1 MSSIHNLA
9 QGCLLGALVG
19 DAAGSRL
26 EFLGRKPTQADV
38 AEALA
43 MKGGGVFGL
52 ARGQI
57 TDDGEMT
64 LALARSLVGSL
75 QFPREKVAANYRAWV
90 ASKPFDMGQAT
101 SAALGGPIE
110 AREAIA
116 DAVSRRAAMYNMGSK
131 ANGALMRASALG
143 IWSTGVSPE
152 DAVRAACDD
161 ARLTHPHPSC
171 LWANAAY
178 VVAIRHLLLHPNDTE
193 GAFEQARWAL
203 ALAPRDDSEEV
214 HGWLEDAAIGKL
226 PDGQPSMGFVRIA
239 FIHAFHHMLVGTP
252 YIDALQSVLGYGGD
266 TDTNACI
273 VGGLVGARVGLTG
286 IPGQMIDALL
296 RCDTAKGHPRPTWLS
311 TQDALELA
319 HRTLN
324 VAPAFP

>member
-1 MSSIHNLA
+1 MNTIRNLA
-9 QGCLLGALVG
+9 QGCLLGALIG

-52 ARGQI
+52 APGQI

-64 LALARSLVGSL
+64 LALARSLAGAA

-90 ASKPFDMGQAT
+90 ASKPFDMGRAT
-101 SAALGGPIE
+101 SAALGGQLE
-110 AREAIA
+110 VGEAIA
-116 DAVSRRAAMYNMGSK
+116 DTVSRRAAMYNMDSK

-152 DAVRAACDD
+152 DAVRAACND
-161 ARLTHPHPSC
+161 ASLTHPNPSC
-171 LWANAAY
+171 IWASAAY
-178 VVAIRHLLLHPNDTE
+178 VVAIRHLLLHPDDSV
-193 GAFEQARWAL
+193 GAFELARWAL
-203 ALAPRDDSEEV
+203 SIAPESDSAEV
-214 HGWLEDAAIGKL
+214 HEWLEDAANGTL

-239 FIHAFHHMLVGTP
+239 FVHAFHHMLLGTP
-252 YIDALQSVLGYGGD
+252 YIDALQCVLGHGGD

-273 VGGLVGARVGLTG
+273 VGGLVGARFGLTS
-286 IPGQMIDALL
+286 IPGQMIELVL
-296 RCDTAKGHPRPTWLS
+296 GCNTSEGRPRPTWLS

-319 HRTLN
+319 QRTLN
-324 VAPAFP
+324 VEPESP

>member
-1 MSSIHNLA
+1 MNTIRNLA
-9 QGCLLGALVG
+9 QGCLLCALIG

-52 ARGQI
+52 APGQI

-64 LALARSLVGSL
+64 LALARSLAGAA
-75 QFPREKVAANYRAWV
+75 QFPREKVAASYRAWV
-90 ASKPFDMGQAT
+90 ASKPFDMGKAT

-110 AREAIA
+110 VGEAIA
-116 DAVSRRAAMYNMGSK
+116 DTVSRRAAMYNMGSK

-161 ARLTHPHPSC
+161 ARLTHPNPSC
-171 LWANAAY
+171 LWASAAY
-178 VVAIRHLLLHPNDTE
+178 VFAIRHLLLHPNDTE

-214 HGWLEDAAIGKL
+214 HIWLEDAAIGKL

-239 FIHAFHHMLVGTP
+239 FIHAFHHMLRSTP

-273 VGGLVGARVGLTG
+273 VGALVGARIGITG
-286 IPGQMIDALL
+286 VPPNMIDAVL
-296 RCDTAKGHPRPTWLS
+296 RCDTAKGRPRPAWLS
-311 TQDALELA
+311 TWDALDIARKILSEDS
-319 HRTLN
+319 HS
-324 VAPAFP
+324 P

>member
-1 MSSIHNLA
+1 MNSILKLA

-52 ARGQI
+52 APGQI

-64 LALARSLVGSL
+64 LALARSLEGSL
-75 QFPREKVAANYRAWV
+75 QFPREKVATNYRAWV

-110 AREAIA
+110 VGDAIA

-143 IWSTGVSPE
+143 IWSTVVSPE
-152 DAVRAACDD
+152 DSVRAACDD
-161 ARLTHPHPSC
+161 ARLTHPNPTC
-171 LWANAAY
+171 LWASAAY
-178 VVAIRHLLLHPNDTE
+178 IVAIRHLLLHPHDTE
-193 GAFEQARWAL
+193 GAFEQTRWAL

-214 HGWLEDAAIGKL
+214 HGWLEDAAIEKL

-239 FIHAFHHMLVGTP
+239 FIHAFHHMLRSTP

-311 TQDALELA
+311 AQDALELA

-324 VAPAFP
+324 VAPEFP

>member
-1 MSSIHNLA
+1 MNSIRNLA

-52 ARGQI
+52 APGQI

-64 LALARSLVGSL
+64 LSLARSLAGSL

-101 SAALGGPIE
+101 YAALGGPIE
-110 AREAIA
+110 VGEAIA
-116 DAVSRRAAMYNMGSK
+116 DAVSSRAAIYNMGSK

-152 DAVRAACDD
+152 DAVRAACGDT
-161 ARLTHPHPSC
+161 RLTHPNPSC
-171 LWANAAY
+171 LWAGAAY
-178 VVAIRHLLLHPNDTE
+178 VVAIRHLLLHPDDSM
-193 GAFEQARWAL
+193 GAFELANWAL
-203 ALAPRDDSEEV
+203 SLAPKSDSAEV
-214 HGWLEDAAIGKL
+214 YGWLEDASNGKL

-239 FIHAFHHMLVGTP
+239 FVHAFHHMLRGTP
-252 YIDALQSVLGYGGD
+252 FFDALQNVLGYGGD

-286 IPGQMIDALL
+286 IPGQMIDAVLS
-296 RCDTAKGHPRPTWLS
+296 CDTAKGRTRPDWLS
-311 TQDALELA
+311 PKDALELA
-319 HRTLN
+319 QRILN
-324 VAPAFP
+324 D

>member
-1 MSSIHNLA
+1 MSSSQNLA

-38 AEALA
+38 EEALA
-43 MKGGGVFGL
+43 MKGGGVFEL
-52 ARGQI
+52 APGQI

-75 QFPREKVAANYRAWV
+75 QFPRERVAANYRAWV

-110 AREAIA
+110 VGEAIA

-143 IWSTGVSPE
+143 IWSTRVSPE

-161 ARLTHPHPSC
+161 ARLTHPNPSC
-171 LWANAAY
+171 LWACAAY
-178 VVAIRHLLLHPNDTE
+178 VTAIRHLLLHPDDSE
-193 GAFEQARWAL
+193 GAFEHAQRAL
-203 ALAPRDDSEEV
+203 SFAPESDSVEV
-214 HGWLEDAAIGKL
+214 HEWLEDAANGTL

-239 FIHAFHHMLVGTP
+239 FVHAFHHMLRSTP
-252 YIDALQSVLGYGGD
+252 FVDALQNVVGYGGD

-273 VGGLVGARVGLTG
+273 VGALLGARIGSTG
-286 IPGQMIDALL
+286 IPRNMIDAVL
-296 RCDTAKGHPRPTWLS
+296 RCDTAKGRPRPAWLS
-311 TQDALELA
+311 TWDALDLA
-319 HRTLN
+319 RKILSEDSHS
-324 VAPAFP
+324 P